1 MNSATAIQRQ
11 SDEVA
16 MAPMLRTDALGSLI
30 WLLAAASMLYGG
42 WSGMEEVRSVGA
54 DIVSSELSYLV

>member
-30 WLLAAASMLYGG
+30 WLLAAASMLHGR
-42 WSGMEEVRSVGA
+42 WSGMEEVRSLG
-54 DIVSSELSYLV
+54 EQK